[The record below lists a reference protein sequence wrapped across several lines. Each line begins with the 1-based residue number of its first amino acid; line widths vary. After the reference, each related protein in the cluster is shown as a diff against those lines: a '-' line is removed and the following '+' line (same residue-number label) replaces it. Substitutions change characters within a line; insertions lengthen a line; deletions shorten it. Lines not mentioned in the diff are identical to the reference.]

1 LSADTLT
8 QVVRRAT
15 SVPSAGNP
23 PVPPRDVP
31 VIETDAAAVGDYY
44 KWDRTPSGYL
54 GVWINSTLSLT
65 VPSGALYG
73 LAKKLSRGGV
83 QPRMASHFRRLHLQL
98 EDYSINPPTGGVR
111 SKYPVPADPRHPT
124 VVVAHISTAARE
136 LWAPTDRQRA
146 LALSI
151 LYPVVE
157 DRLVT
162 GQHSTWEGLWK
173 SL

>member
-1 LSADTLT
+1 
-8 QVVRRAT
+8 
-15 SVPSAGNP
+15 
-23 PVPPRDVP
+23 
-31 VIETDAAAVGDYY
+31 VIETEPAAVGDYY

-65 VPSGALYG
+65 VPSGALSH
-73 LAKKLSRGGV
+73 LREKLLRGGV
-83 QPRMASHFRRLHLQL
+83 RPRMAPHFRLHYLQL
-98 EDYSINPPTGGVR
+98 EDYSINPPAGGVR
-111 SKYPVPADPRHPT
+111 REYPVPGDPRHPT